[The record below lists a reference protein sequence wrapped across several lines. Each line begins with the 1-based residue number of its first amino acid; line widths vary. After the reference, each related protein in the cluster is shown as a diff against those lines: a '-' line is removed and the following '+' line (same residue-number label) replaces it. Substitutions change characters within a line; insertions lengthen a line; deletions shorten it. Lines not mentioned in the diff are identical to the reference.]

1 MVERSKW
8 LATATLLVL
17 IAVILLFAAQVV
29 GADYL
34 AVDRPFFY
42 ASLLPMPLYIF
53 AIGAVWRALV
63 ALSENRRQGVIG
75 RLLRRVG
82 IALFI
87 GSLLEVF
94 GVALLAQLLGEGGP
108 LFIFDLTAITVGVL
122 GAGLTIFSRHL
133 SEAAEVRREL
143 DEFV

>member
-1 MVERSKW
+1 MVERSQW

-17 IAVILLFAAQVV
+17 IVVILLFAAQVL

-34 AVDRPFFY
+34 GDRDPYFF
-42 ASLLPMPLYIF
+42 ASLLPMPLYLF
-53 AIGAVWRALV
+53 AIGAVWRALLAV
-63 ALSENRRQGVIG
+63 SKGKKAGVLG
-75 RLLRRVG
+75 KLLRRVG

-94 GVALLAQLLGEGGP
+94 GVALLASLLGEGGP
-108 LFIFDLTAITVGVL
+108 LFRYDLTAITVGVL
-122 GAGLTIFSRHL
+122 GAGLTIIARL
-133 SEAAEVRREL
+133 LDEADEMRKEL

>member
-1 MVERSKW
+1 MAERSRW

-17 IAVILLFAAQVV
+17 IAVIILFAAQVL
-29 GADYL
+29 GADFL
-34 AVDRPFFY
+34 PGDKPFFF

-53 AIGAVWRALV
+53 AIGAVWRALLAV
-63 ALSENRRQGVIG
+63 SEGRRQGLLG

-94 GVALLAQLLGEGGP
+94 GVALLAKLMGDGGP
-108 LFIFDLTAITVGVL
+108 LFVFDLTAITIGVL
-122 GAGLTIFSRHL
+122 GAGLTILARL
-133 SEAAEVRREL
+133 LNEAAELRREL